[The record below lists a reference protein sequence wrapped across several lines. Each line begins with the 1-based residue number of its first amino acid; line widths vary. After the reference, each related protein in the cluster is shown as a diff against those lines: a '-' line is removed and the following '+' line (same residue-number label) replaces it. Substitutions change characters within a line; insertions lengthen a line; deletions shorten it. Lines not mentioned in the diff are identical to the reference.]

1 VRLPAADQPEVRK
14 RRGPLRW
21 LGRIL
26 LAAPALFVAWLWFV
40 WPPPVW
46 YRWAWPKET
55 AFMALRR
62 HEEAGAK
69 DARGRAVT
77 PAPRRYYPVSL
88 ARIPPTMRTAAL
100 IGEDHRFYEH
110 GGIDYAAIR
119 DAIGYRRD
127 SFRWTDVQD
136 RAELTQ
142 ALARLWKRRERIRG
156 ASTITQQLAKNLY
169 LSPSRNPL
177 RKLKELITAWR
188 LEYWLG
194 KERILELYLNVVEL
208 GPELWGVEAASRKY
222 FGHPASG
229 LSLEEAAGLAGTLP
243 FPRSSNPGYRPGR
256 MRWRQS
262 MIARRMRGENV
273 EVPPVLDT
281 PPDSTTDTTRAR
293 PDTTRD
299 TTRLPPDT
307 IPDTLRLSRPGGG
320 ASPASYSWQDRPSPP
335 ARKSRRVRGP

>member
-1 VRLPAADQPEVRK
+1 
-14 RRGPLRW
+14 
-21 LGRIL
+21 
-26 LAAPALFVAWLWFV
+26 
-40 WPPPVW
+40 
-46 YRWAWPKET
+46 
-55 AFMALRR
+55 MALRR
-62 HEEAGAK
+62 REEAGAR

-77 PAPRRYYPVSL
+77 PAPRRYDPVPL
-88 ARIPPTMRTAAL
+88 ARIPPSMRTAAL

-110 GGIDYAAIR
+110 GGIDYTAIR

-127 SFRWTDVQD
+127 GFRWTDAQD
-136 RAELTQ
+136 RDELFR
-142 ALARLWKRRERIRG
+142 ALSGVWRRRERIRG

-177 RKLKELITAWR
+177 RKLKEVITAWR

-208 GPELWGVEAASRKY
+208 GPEVWGVEAASRKY
-222 FGHPASG
+222 YGHPASG

-243 FPRSSNPGYRPGR
+243 FPLRSNPGYRPGR

-281 PPDSTTDTTRAR
+281 APDSTADTTRAP
-293 PDTTRD
+293 PDTARD

-307 IPDTLRLSRPGGG
+307 IPDTLRINRPDGG
-320 ASPASYSWQDRPSPP
+320 ASPASYSWQGRPSPP
-335 ARKSRRVRGP
+335 ARRSRRAPAP